1 MPDHCFVLN
10 EKAALTL
17 EMALRL
23 EKAIN
28 LNMEMQLRMQTG
40 DDGTA
45 MRKEA
50 VKINTSSVP
59 ARVLVQ
65 LP

>member
-10 EKAALTL
+10 EKAALTQ
-17 EMALRL
+17 ERAF
-23 EKAIN
+23 N
-28 LNMEMQLRMQTG
+28 LNIDMQLRMQTG

-50 VKINTSSVP
+50 VKINTHSVP